1 MHGEPCITEK
11 LCQRALRALIF
22 SNTRSECIKYLKPQH
37 PRNYQNK
44 LVWPYIVLVGK
55 PIMGEQCSRM
65 FNEMPLYGN
74 TPI

>member
-1 MHGEPCITEK
+1 MGSHVLLK
-11 LCQRALRALIF
+11 SNAQRALRALVF
-22 SNTRSECIKYLKPQH
+22 SSTRSECIKYLKPQH

-55 PIMGEQCSRM
+55 PIVGEQCSRM